1 MEGESEHIC
10 GIDPIFI
17 ENRKNYESLI
27 NDMKCP
33 MCLKVILE
41 PLECK
46 LCQVLLCE
54 NCHFILTLAEQKC
67 VNPKCEGKYEK
78 ANKFI
83 REILCALKITCRYC
97 KKTGMNYTDYLKHI
111 DHCQEYLK
119 NPILALIQDINKKN
133 DKIEQLNKDINE
145 IKKRNEVFYTPDEIR
160 KKFVTF
166 SLDVNSKMEI
176 YNSCVEGNVQKFK
189 NLIEVKG
196 YPILEEISARNF
208 GWTSF
213 HYAMHY
219 GKWNIIQYIM
229 TTLQTKGFLN
239 MALQIKSSDGRCP
252 LLCLLRSNVLDPDT
266 KKKIFDKIIKE
277 FKNIFISQEVK
288 DELKKRTMLYLLDGL

>member
-83 REILCALKITCRYC
+83 REILSALKITCRYC
-97 KKTGMNYTDYLKHI
+97 KKKGMNYTDYLKHI
-111 DHCQEYLK
+111 DVCQEYLK
-119 NPILALIQDINKKN
+119 NPILALIQEINKKN
-133 DKIEQLNKDINE
+133 EKIAQLNKDINE

-176 YNSCVEGNVQKFK
+176 YNSCVEGNVQKFR

-229 TTLQTKGFLN
+229 NSLQSKGHLN

-252 LLCLLRSNVLDPDT
+252 LLCLLRSNVLDPEA
-266 KKKIFDKIIKE
+266 KKKYLIK
-277 FKNIFISQEVK
+277 
-288 DELKKRTMLYLLDGL
+288 